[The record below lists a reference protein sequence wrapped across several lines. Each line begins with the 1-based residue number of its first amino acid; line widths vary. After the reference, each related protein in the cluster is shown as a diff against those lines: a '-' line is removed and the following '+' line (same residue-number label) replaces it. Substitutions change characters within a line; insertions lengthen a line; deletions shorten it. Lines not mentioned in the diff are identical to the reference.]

1 MTKIKVYSTSTC
13 PYCTLAKD
21 FLRKKGVEFDDI
33 NVGLDRAAA
42 AEMIKKTGHMG
53 VPQIEINGKMIVGF
67 DKTAIE
73 KELAAI
79 QKK

>member
-1 MTKIKVYSTSTC
+1 MAKIKMYSTSTC
-13 PYCTLAKD
+13 PYCTMAKE

-42 AEMIKKTGHMG
+42 SEMIKKTGHMG
-53 VPQIEINGKMIVGF
+53 VPQIEINGKMIIGF
-67 DKTAIE
+67 DKAAIE
-73 KELAAI
+73 KELAAM